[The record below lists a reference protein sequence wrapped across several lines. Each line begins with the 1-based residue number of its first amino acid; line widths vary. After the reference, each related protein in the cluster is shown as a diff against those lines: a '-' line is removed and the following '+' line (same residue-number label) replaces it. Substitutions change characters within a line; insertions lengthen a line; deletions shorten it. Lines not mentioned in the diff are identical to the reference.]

1 MLTIIVG
8 GINML
13 AKKTALYM
21 ITISTALTERGKT
34 MEQRLIDANALIKWI
49 NGTGCFMDVFK
60 RVTTNIINKQPTVDA
75 VPVDFIKALHTDY
88 VQRSKALQ
96 GRTAYMY
103 TLYAIALENLMQSFD
118 YDNEIA
124 DIMRVE
130 RNCADGERKD
140 DGNI

>member
-1 MLTIIVG
+1 MSRYIDADALTWLVEEYKLAISPITEEQERDNRLPLQMLT
-8 GINML
+8 
-13 AKKTALYM
+13 
-21 ITISTALTERGKT
+21 EF
-34 MEQRLIDANALIKWI
+34 E
-49 NGTGCFMDVFK
+49 
-60 RVTTNIINKQPTVDA
+60 NIIAEQPTVDA